1 MECRMSRRIPCAASS
16 VRLPRRLMALAIA
29 GVLFPLASQAAPAPR
44 DEATVLDAVN
54 VVGTGETRQVQEL
67 GRDELARQ
75 PAGSSALKLLGKLP
89 GVHFTS
95 ADPWGNYEWS
105 TRLNIRGFNQNQL
118 GFTLDGIPL
127 GDMSYGNHNGLHISR
142 ALIAENLGFVEVSQ
156 GSGALD
162 TASSS
167 NLGGTMRFASRGPLA
182 ERGFTL
188 AQTVGSDDT
197 LRTFARYDTGDIDG
211 FSAFFSGAKHDAEK
225 WKGYGPQDSRQVNA
239 QARYAS
245 DTFSIGALIN
255 TSRRNETDYADL
267 SLESA
272 RRLGMDWDNYARD
285 WTRAIRAGFGQFSG
299 GVTSLDDAYYL
310 GRGLRDDN
318 LYALNTDIAIGDG
331 GSITAQVYRH
341 TNEGQGHWVTPYS
354 ASSPTLPLRLRTTE
368 YTIDRSGVTAGIAL
382 PFGIHTVS
390 VGLWHESSDHNLQ
403 RNFYNLNADSPPNR
417 GFFYRSPDQRVFEQ
431 DFDSSTTVWYL
442 SNRIDLM
449 DGRFTVDAGFKAL
462 DAGID
467 AVRRIGTRAQGSIEA
482 KDSFLP
488 QLGLRFEV
496 AEGFE
501 LFGSYAENM
510 AAFRA
515 GVAGPFAASQ
525 SGFDAIRSTL
535 RPETSTTLEGGLRYG
550 VDGFQ
555 SSLTLYRVDFEDRL
569 LTISQ
574 CVGILGCPAAL
585 ANVGDVET
593 SGAEAAIDWTLGEGF
608 SVFGSLSWNQSE
620 YAADYLD
627 GTTLVPT
634 RGKTVVDSPE
644 LLANVELRY
653 AMDGWDARVGAKY
666 TDERFITFI
675 NDSKVDAY
683 WVADASLAYSFGD
696 FGWAKDLKASLNV
709 TNLFDE
715 SYFASVGTNG
725 FVASDPQGLNYTLV
739 TGAPRQFFLTL
750 EAQF

>member
-1 MECRMSRRIPCAASS
+1 MSSITPCRRPRHLLALAVAAALAPMAASANPE
-16 VRLPRRLMALAIA
+16 VRDD
-29 GVLFPLASQAAPAPR
+29 AA
-44 DEATVLDAVN
+44 VLDAVN
-54 VVGTGETRQVQEL
+54 VVGTGETRQVQAL
-67 GRDELARQ
+67 GREELARQ

-142 ALIAENLGFVEVSQ
+142 ALIAENLGFAEVSQ

-167 NLGGTMRFASRGPLA
+167 NLGGTVRFASRGPQA
-182 ERGFTL
+182 ERGATL

-197 LRTFARYDTGDIDG
+197 LRTFARYDTGDLDG
-211 FSAFFSGAKHDAEK
+211 FSAFLSGAKHDAEK
-225 WKGYGPQDSRQVNA
+225 WKGYGAQDSRQVNA
-239 QARYAS
+239 QARYANEAWS
-245 DTFSIGALIN
+245 LGALIN

-299 GVTSLDDAYYL
+299 GVNSLDDAYYL

-331 GSITAQVYRH
+331 GSFKAQVYRH

-354 ASSPTLPLRLRTTE
+354 PSSATLPLSLRTTE
-368 YTIDRSGVTAGIAL
+368 YTIDRGGLTAGFEL
-382 PFGIHTVS
+382 PFGAHTLS
-390 VGLWHESSDHNLQ
+390 FGLWHEDSDHNLQ
-403 RNFYNLNADSPPNR
+403 RNFYFLNADNPPNR
-417 GFFYRSPDQRVFEQ
+417 GDFYRSPDVRVFEQ
-431 DFDSSTTVWYL
+431 DFDSRTQVWYL
-442 SNRIDLM
+442 NDRIALM
-449 DGRFTVDAGFKAL
+449 DGRFTIDAGFKAL
-462 DAGID
+462 DAEIE
-467 AVRRIGTRAQGSIEA
+467 AVNRRGTRAQGRIEA

-496 AEGFE
+496 APGFE

-515 GVAGPFAASQ
+515 GVNGPFSASQ
-525 SGFDAIRSTL
+525 SGFNAIRDTL
-535 RPETSTTLEGGLRYG
+535 RPETSTTFEGGLRYG
-550 VDGFQ
+550 NEAFQ

-574 CVGILGCPAAL
+574 CAGIVGCPSVL

-593 SGAEAAIDWTLGEGF
+593 SGAEAAIDWRLGGGF
-608 SVFGSLSWNQSE
+608 SLFGSLSWNSSE
-620 YAADYLD
+620 YASNYLD

-634 RGKTVVDSPE
+634 DGKTVVDTPE
-644 LLANVELRY
+644 MLANVELRY
-653 AMDGWDARVGAKY
+653 AVDALEARIGMKY
-666 TDERFITFI
+666 TDERFITYV
-675 NDSKVDAY
+675 NDSRVPDY
-683 WVADASLAYSFGD
+683 WVTDASVSYRFGD
-696 FGWAKDLKASLNV
+696 LGFAKDLKATLNV

-715 SYFASVGTNG
+715 DYFASVGTNG
-725 FVASDPQGLNYTLV
+725 FVARDPQGLNYTLV
-739 TGAPRQFFLTL
+739 TGAPRQVFLTL
-750 EAQF
+750 EASF

>member
-1 MECRMSRRIPCAASS
+1 MPVRAPTRFARR
-16 VRLPRRLMALAIA
+16 ALALSVA
-29 GVLFPLASQAAPAPR
+29 AALVPLLAAANPNAAE
-44 DEATVLDAVN
+44 DAAVLDAVN
-54 VVGTGETRQVQEL
+54 VVGTGETRQVQAL
-67 GRDELARQ
+67 GREEIARQ
-75 PAGSSALKLLGKLP
+75 PAGTSPLKLLGKLP

-167 NLGGTMRFASRGPLA
+167 NLGGTVRFASRGPQA

-211 FSAFFSGAKHDAEK
+211 FSAFLSGAKHDAEK
-225 WKGYGPQDSRQVNA
+225 WKGWGPQDSRQVNA

-245 DTFSIGALIN
+245 DAWSLGAMIN
-255 TSRRNETDYADL
+255 TSRRAETDYADL
-267 SLESA
+267 SLESS
-272 RRLGMDWDNYARD
+272 RRLGLDWDNYARD
-285 WTRAIRAGFGQFSG
+285 WVRAIRAGFGQFSG

-318 LYALNTDIAIGDG
+318 LYAVNTDIALGDAG
-331 GSITAQVYRH
+331 TFKAQMYRH
-341 TNEGQGHWVTPYS
+341 TNDGQGHWVTPYTPSS
-354 ASSPTLPLRLRTTE
+354 ATLPLSLRTTE
-368 YTIDRSGVTAGIAL
+368 YTIDRRGLTAGVEL
-382 PFGIHTVS
+382 PLGVHTLS
-390 VGLWHESSDHNLQ
+390 FGLWHEDSDHNLQ
-403 RNFYNLNADSPPNR
+403 RNFYFLNADTAPNR
-417 GFFYRSPDQRVFEQ
+417 AFFYRNPDVRVFEQ
-431 DFDSSTTVWYL
+431 DFDSRTQLWYV
-442 SNRIDLM
+442 NDRIALM
-449 DGRFTVDAGFKAL
+449 DGRFTIDAGFKAL
-462 DAGID
+462 DAEIN
-467 AVRRIGTRAQGSIEA
+467 AVNRRGTRAQGRIEA

-488 QLGLRFEV
+488 QVGLRFE
-496 AEGFE
+496 AAPGFE
-501 LFGSYAENM
+501 LFGSYSENLS
-510 AAFRA
+510 AFRA
-515 GVAGPFAASQ
+515 GVNGPFSASQ
-525 SGFDAIRSTL
+525 AGFDAIRNTL
-535 RPETSTTLEGGLRYG
+535 RPESSTTFEGGLRYG
-550 VDGFQ
+550 NEAFQ

-574 CVGILGCPAAL
+574 CAGIVGCASVL

-593 SGAEAAIDWTLGEGF
+593 SGAEAAIDWTLAEGF

-620 YAADYLD
+620 YAADYLN

-634 RGKTVVDSPE
+634 NGKTVVDSPE
-644 LLANVELRY
+644 LLAHVELRY
-653 AMDGWDARVGAKY
+653 ALDGWDARIGAKF
-666 TDERFITFI
+666 TDERFITFT
-675 NDSKVDAY
+675 NDSKVEEY

-696 FGWAKDLKASLNV
+696 FGWAKNLKATVNV

-715 SYFASVGTNG
+715 DYFASVGTNG

-739 TGAPRQFFLTL
+739 TGAPRQVFLTV
-750 EAQF
+750 EASF

>member
-1 MECRMSRRIPCAASS
+1 MSSITPCRRPRHLLALAVAAALAPLAASANPE
-16 VRLPRRLMALAIA
+16 VRDD
-29 GVLFPLASQAAPAPR
+29 AA
-44 DEATVLDAVN
+44 VLDAVN
-54 VVGTGETRQVQEL
+54 VVGTGETRQVQAL
-67 GRDELARQ
+67 GREELARQ

-142 ALIAENLGFVEVSQ
+142 ALIAENLGFAEVSQ

-167 NLGGTMRFASRGPLA
+167 NLGGTVRFASRGPQA
-182 ERGFTL
+182 ERGATL

-197 LRTFARYDTGDIDG
+197 LRTFARYDTGDLDG
-211 FSAFFSGAKHDAEK
+211 FSAFLSGAKHDAEK
-225 WKGYGPQDSRQVNA
+225 WKGYGAQDSRQVNA
-239 QARYAS
+239 QARYADEAWS
-245 DTFSIGALIN
+245 LGALIN

-299 GVTSLDDAYYL
+299 GVNSLDDAYYL

-331 GSITAQVYRH
+331 GSFKAQVYRH

-354 ASSPTLPLRLRTTE
+354 PSSATLPLSLRTTE
-368 YTIDRSGVTAGIAL
+368 YTIDRGGLTAGFEL
-382 PFGIHTVS
+382 PFGVHTLS
-390 VGLWHESSDHNLQ
+390 FGLWHEDSDHNLQ
-403 RNFYNLNADSPPNR
+403 RNFYFLNADTPPNR
-417 GFFYRSPDQRVFEQ
+417 GYFYRSPDVRVFEQ
-431 DFDSSTTVWYL
+431 DFDSRTQVWYL
-442 SNRIDLM
+442 NDRIALM
-449 DGRFTVDAGFKAL
+449 DGRFTIDAGFKAL
-462 DAGID
+462 DAEIE
-467 AVRRIGTRAQGSIEA
+467 AVSRRGTRAQGRIEA

-496 AEGFE
+496 APGFE

-515 GVAGPFAASQ
+515 GVNGPFSASQ
-525 SGFDAIRSTL
+525 SGFNAIRDTL
-535 RPETSTTLEGGLRYG
+535 RPETSTTFEGGLRYG
-550 VDGFQ
+550 NEGFQ

-574 CVGILGCPAAL
+574 CAGIVSCPSVL

-593 SGAEAAIDWTLGEGF
+593 SGAEAAIDWRLGGGF
-608 SVFGSLSWNQSE
+608 SLFGSLSWNSSE
-620 YAADYLD
+620 YASNYLD

-634 RGKTVVDSPE
+634 DGKTVVDTPE
-644 LLANVELRY
+644 MLANVELRY
-653 AMDGWDARVGAKY
+653 AADALEARIGMKY
-666 TDERFITFI
+666 TDERFITYV
-675 NDSKVDAY
+675 NDSRVPDY
-683 WVADASLAYSFGD
+683 WVTDASVSYRFGD
-696 FGWAKDLKASLNV
+696 LGFAKDLKATLNV

-715 SYFASVGTNG
+715 DYFASVGTNG
-725 FVASDPQGLNYTLV
+725 FVARDPQGLNYTLV
-739 TGAPRQFFLTL
+739 TGAPRQVFLTL
-750 EAQF
+750 EASF

>member
-1 MECRMSRRIPCAASS
+1 MSSITPCRRPRHLLALAVAAALAPVAAS
-16 VRLPRRLMALAIA
+16 
-29 GVLFPLASQAAPAPR
+29 ASPEVR
-44 DEATVLDAVN
+44 DEAAVLDAVN
-54 VVGTGETRQVQEL
+54 VVGTGETRQVQAL
-67 GRDELARQ
+67 GREEIARQ

-105 TRLNIRGFNQNQL
+105 ARLNIRGFNQNQL

-142 ALIAENLGFVEVSQ
+142 ALIAENLGFAEVSQ

-167 NLGGTMRFASRGPLA
+167 NLGGTVRFASRGPQA
-182 ERGFTL
+182 ERGATL

-197 LRTFARYDTGDIDG
+197 LRTFARYDTGDLDG
-211 FSAFFSGAKHDAEK
+211 FSAFLSGAKHDAEK
-225 WKGYGPQDSRQVNA
+225 WKGYGAQDSRQVNA

-245 DTFSIGALIN
+245 DAWTLGALVN

-299 GVTSLDDAYYL
+299 AVNSLDDAYYL

-318 LYALNTDIAIGDG
+318 LYALNTDFAIGDG
-331 GSITAQVYRH
+331 GSFTAQVYRH

-354 ASSPTLPLRLRTTE
+354 PSSATLPLSLRTTE
-368 YTIDRSGVTAGIAL
+368 YTIDRGGLTAGFEL
-382 PFGIHTVS
+382 PFGVHTLS
-390 VGLWHESSDHNLQ
+390 FGLWHEDSDHNLQ
-403 RNFYNLNADSPPNR
+403 RNFYFLNADAPPNR
-417 GFFYRSPDQRVFEQ
+417 GYFLRSPDVRVFEQ
-431 DFDSSTTVWYL
+431 DFDSRTQVWYL
-442 SNRIDLM
+442 NDRIALM
-449 DGRFTVDAGFKAL
+449 EGRFTIDAGFKAL
-462 DAGID
+462 DAKIE
-467 AVRRIGTRAQGSIEA
+467 AVNRRGTRAQGRIEA

-496 AEGFE
+496 APGFE

-515 GVAGPFAASQ
+515 GVNGPFSASQ
-525 SGFDAIRSTL
+525 SGFDAIRNTL
-535 RPETSTTLEGGLRYG
+535 RPETSTTFEGGLRYG
-550 VDGFQ
+550 NEGFQ

-574 CVGILGCPAAL
+574 CAGIVGCPSVL

-593 SGAEAAIDWTLGEGF
+593 SGAEAAIDWRLGGGF
-608 SVFGSLSWNQSE
+608 SLFGSLSWNSSE
-620 YAADYLD
+620 YASNYLD

-634 RGKTVVDSPE
+634 DGKTVVDTPE
-644 LLANVELRY
+644 MLANVELRY
-653 AMDGWDARVGAKY
+653 AADALEARIGMKY
-666 TDERFITFI
+666 TDERFITYT
-675 NDSKVDAY
+675 NDSRVPDY
-683 WVADASLAYSFGD
+683 WVTDASVSYRFGD
-696 FGWAKDLKASLNV
+696 LGFAKDLKATLNV

-715 SYFASVGTNG
+715 DYFASVGTNG
-725 FVASDPQGLNYTLV
+725 FVARDPQGLNYTLV
-739 TGAPRQFFLTL
+739 TGAPRQVFLTL
-750 EAQF
+750 EASF

>member
-1 MECRMSRRIPCAASS
+1 M
-16 VRLPRRLMALAIA
+16 
-29 GVLFPLASQAAPAPR
+29 
-44 DEATVLDAVN
+44 LDAVN
-54 VVGTGETRQVQEL
+54 VVGTGETRQVQAL
-67 GRDELARQ
+67 GREELARQ

-142 ALIAENLGFVEVSQ
+142 ALIAENLGFAEVSQ

-167 NLGGTMRFASRGPLA
+167 NLGGTVRFASRGPQA
-182 ERGFTL
+182 DRGATL

-197 LRTFARYDTGDIDG
+197 LRTFARYDTGEIDG
-211 FSAFFSGAKHDAEK
+211 FSAFLSGAKHDAEK
-225 WKGYGPQDSRQVNA
+225 WKGYGAQDSRQVNA

-245 DTFSIGALIN
+245 EVWSLGALIN

-299 GVTSLDDAYYL
+299 AVNSLDDAYYL

-331 GSITAQVYRH
+331 GSFKAQVYRH

-354 ASSPTLPLRLRTTE
+354 PSSATLPLSLRTTE
-368 YTIDRSGVTAGIAL
+368 YTIDRGGLTAGVEL
-382 PFGIHTVS
+382 PFGVHTLS
-390 VGLWHESSDHNLQ
+390 FGLWHEDSDHNLQ
-403 RNFYNLNADSPPNR
+403 RNFYFLNADTPPNR
-417 GFFYRSPDQRVFEQ
+417 GYFYRSPDVRVFER
-431 DFDSSTTVWYL
+431 DFDSRTQVWYL
-442 SNRIDLM
+442 NDRIALM
-449 DGRFTVDAGFKAL
+449 EGRFTIDAGFKAL
-462 DAGID
+462 DAEIQ
-467 AVRRIGTRAQGSIEA
+467 AVNRRGTRAQGRIEA

-496 AEGFE
+496 VPGFE

-515 GVAGPFAASQ
+515 GVNGPFSASQ
-525 SGFDAIRSTL
+525 SGFDAIRNTL
-535 RPETSTTLEGGLRYG
+535 RPETSTTFEGGLRYG
-550 VDGFQ
+550 NEAFQ

-574 CVGILGCPAAL
+574 CAGIVGCPSVL

-593 SGAEAAIDWTLGEGF
+593 SGAEAAIDWRLGGGF
-608 SVFGSLSWNQSE
+608 SLFGSLSWNSSE
-620 YAADYLD
+620 YASNYLD

-634 RGKTVVDSPE
+634 DGKTVVDTPE
-644 LLANVELRY
+644 MLANVELRY
-653 AMDGWDARVGAKY
+653 AADALEARIGMKY
-666 TDERFITFI
+666 TDERFITYT
-675 NDSKVDAY
+675 NDSRVPDY
-683 WVADASLAYSFGD
+683 WVTDASVSYRFGD
-696 FGWAKDLKASLNV
+696 LGFAKDLKATLNV

-715 SYFASVGTNG
+715 DYFASVGTNG
-725 FVASDPQGLNYTLV
+725 FVARDPQGVNYTLV
-739 TGAPRQFFLTL
+739 TGAPRQVFLTL
-750 EAQF
+750 EASF

>member
-1 MECRMSRRIPCAASS
+1 MEFQMSSITPCRRPRHMLALAVAAALAPMAASANPE
-16 VRLPRRLMALAIA
+16 VRDD
-29 GVLFPLASQAAPAPR
+29 AA
-44 DEATVLDAVN
+44 VLDAVN
-54 VVGTGETRQVQEL
+54 VVGTGETRQVQAL
-67 GRDELARQ
+67 GREEIARQ

-142 ALIAENLGFVEVSQ
+142 ALIAENLGFAEVSQ

-167 NLGGTMRFASRGPLA
+167 NLGGTVRFASRGPQA
-182 ERGFTL
+182 ERGATL

-197 LRTFARYDTGDIDG
+197 LRTFARYDTGDLDG
-211 FSAFFSGAKHDAEK
+211 FSAFLSGAKHDAEK
-225 WKGYGPQDSRQVNA
+225 WKGYGAQDSRQVNA
-239 QARYAS
+239 QARYADEAWS
-245 DTFSIGALIN
+245 LGALIN

-299 GVTSLDDAYYL
+299 GVNSLDDAYYL

-318 LYALNTDIAIGDG
+318 LYALNADIAIGDG
-331 GSITAQVYRH
+331 GSFKAQVYRH
-341 TNEGQGHWVTPYS
+341 TNDGQGHWVTPYS
-354 ASSPTLPLRLRTTE
+354 PSSPTLPLSLRTTE
-368 YTIDRSGVTAGIAL
+368 YTIDRGGLTAGFEL
-382 PFGIHTVS
+382 PFGVHTLS
-390 VGLWHESSDHNLQ
+390 FGLWHEDSDHNLQ
-403 RNFYNLNADSPPNR
+403 RNFYFLNADTPPNR
-417 GFFYRSPDQRVFEQ
+417 GYFYRSPDVRVFEQ
-431 DFDSSTTVWYL
+431 DFDSRTQVWYL
-442 SNRIDLM
+442 NDRIALM
-449 DGRFTVDAGFKAL
+449 DGRFTIDAGFKAL
-462 DAGID
+462 DAEIE
-467 AVRRIGTRAQGSIEA
+467 AVNRRGTRAQGRIEA

-496 AEGFE
+496 APGFE

-515 GVAGPFAASQ
+515 GVNGPFSASQ
-525 SGFDAIRSTL
+525 SGFDAIRNTL
-535 RPETSTTLEGGLRYG
+535 RPETSTTFEGGLRYG
-550 VDGFQ
+550 NEAFQ

-574 CVGILGCPAAL
+574 CAGIVGCPSVL

-593 SGAEAAIDWTLGEGF
+593 SGAEAAIDWRLDGGF
-608 SVFGSLSWNQSE
+608 SLFGSLSWNSSE
-620 YAADYLD
+620 YASNYLD

-634 RGKTVVDSPE
+634 DGKTVVDTPE
-644 LLANVELRY
+644 MLANVELRY
-653 AMDGWDARVGAKY
+653 AADAFEARIGMKY
-666 TDERFITFI
+666 TDERFITFV
-675 NDSKVDAY
+675 NDSRVPDY
-683 WVADASLAYSFGD
+683 WVTDASVSYRFGD
-696 FGWAKDLKASLNV
+696 LGLAKDLKATLNV

-715 SYFASVGTNG
+715 DYFASVGTNG
-725 FVASDPQGLNYTLV
+725 FVARDPQGLNYTLV
-739 TGAPRQFFLTL
+739 TGAPRQVFLTL
-750 EAQF
+750 EASF

>member
-1 MECRMSRRIPCAASS
+1 MSSITPCRRPRHLLALAVAAALAPLAASANPE
-16 VRLPRRLMALAIA
+16 VRDD
-29 GVLFPLASQAAPAPR
+29 AA
-44 DEATVLDAVN
+44 VLDAVN
-54 VVGTGETRQVQEL
+54 VVGTGETRQVQAL
-67 GRDELARQ
+67 GREELARQ

-142 ALIAENLGFVEVSQ
+142 ALIAENLGFAEVSQ

-167 NLGGTMRFASRGPLA
+167 NLGGTVRFASRGPQA
-182 ERGFTL
+182 ERGATL

-197 LRTFARYDTGDIDG
+197 LRTFARYDTGDLDG
-211 FSAFFSGAKHDAEK
+211 FSAFLSGAKHDAEK
-225 WKGYGPQDSRQVNA
+225 WKGYGAQDSRQVNA
-239 QARYAS
+239 QARYADEAWS
-245 DTFSIGALIN
+245 LGALIN

-299 GVTSLDDAYYL
+299 GVNSLDDAYYL

-331 GSITAQVYRH
+331 GSFKAQVYRH

-354 ASSPTLPLRLRTTE
+354 PSSATLPLSLRTTE
-368 YTIDRSGVTAGIAL
+368 YTIDRGGLTAGFEL
-382 PFGIHTVS
+382 PFGVHTLS
-390 VGLWHESSDHNLQ
+390 FGLWHEDSDHNLQ
-403 RNFYNLNADSPPNR
+403 RNFYFLNADTPPNR
-417 GFFYRSPDQRVFEQ
+417 GYFYRSPDVRVFEQ
-431 DFDSSTTVWYL
+431 DFDSRTQVWYL
-442 SNRIDLM
+442 SDRIALM
-449 DGRFTVDAGFKAL
+449 DGRFTIDAGFKAL
-462 DAGID
+462 DAEIE
-467 AVRRIGTRAQGSIEA
+467 AVSRRGTRAQGRIEA

-496 AEGFE
+496 APGFE
-501 LFGSYAENM
+501 LFGAYAENM

-515 GVAGPFAASQ
+515 GVNGPFSASQ
-525 SGFDAIRSTL
+525 SGFNAIRDTL
-535 RPETSTTLEGGLRYG
+535 RPETSTTFEGGLRYG
-550 VDGFQ
+550 NEGFQ

-574 CVGILGCPAAL
+574 CAGIVGCPSVL

-593 SGAEAAIDWTLGEGF
+593 SGAEAAIDWRLGGGF
-608 SVFGSLSWNQSE
+608 SLFGSLSWNSSE
-620 YAADYLD
+620 YASNYLD

-634 RGKTVVDSPE
+634 DGKTVVDTPE
-644 LLANVELRY
+644 MLANVELRY
-653 AMDGWDARVGAKY
+653 AADALEARIGMKY
-666 TDERFITFI
+666 TDERFITFV
-675 NDSKVDAY
+675 NDSRVPDY
-683 WVADASLAYSFGD
+683 WVTDASVSYRFGD
-696 FGWAKDLKASLNV
+696 LGFAKDLKATLNV

-715 SYFASVGTNG
+715 DYFASVGTNG
-725 FVASDPQGLNYTLV
+725 FVARDPQGLNYTLV
-739 TGAPRQFFLTL
+739 TGAPRQVFLTL
-750 EAQF
+750 EASF

>member
-1 MECRMSRRIPCAASS
+1 MEFRMSPITPCH
-16 VRLPRRLMALAIA
+16 RPRHLLALAVA
-29 GVLFPLASQAAPAPR
+29 AALAPLTAVANPDVRDDAA
-44 DEATVLDAVN
+44 VLDAVN
-54 VVGTGETRQVQEL
+54 VVGTGETRQVQAL
-67 GRDELARQ
+67 GREELARQ

-142 ALIAENLGFVEVSQ
+142 ALIAENLGFAEVSQ

-167 NLGGTMRFASRGPLA
+167 NLDGTVRFASRGPQA
-182 ERGFTL
+182 ERGATL

-197 LRTFARYDTGDIDG
+197 LRTFARYDTGDLDG
-211 FSAFFSGAKHDAEK
+211 FSAFLSGAKHDAEK
-225 WKGYGPQDSRQVNA
+225 WKGYGAQDSRQVNA

-245 DTFSIGALIN
+245 EVWSLGALIN

-299 GVTSLDDAYYL
+299 AVNSLDDAYYL

-331 GSITAQVYRH
+331 GSVKAQVYRH
-341 TNEGQGHWVTPYS
+341 TNEGHGHWVTPYS
-354 ASSPTLPLRLRTTE
+354 PSSATLPLSLRTTE
-368 YTIDRSGVTAGIAL
+368 YTIDRGGLTAGVEL
-382 PFGIHTVS
+382 PFGVHTLS
-390 VGLWHESSDHNLQ
+390 FGLWHEDSDHNLQ
-403 RNFYNLNADSPPNR
+403 RNFYFLNADTPPNR
-417 GFFYRSPDQRVFEQ
+417 GYFYRSPDVRVFEQ
-431 DFDSSTTVWYL
+431 DFDSRTQVWYL
-442 SNRIDLM
+442 NDRIALM
-449 DGRFTVDAGFKAL
+449 DGRFTIDAGFKAL
-462 DAGID
+462 DAEIQ
-467 AVRRIGTRAQGSIEA
+467 AVNRRGTRAQGRIEA

-496 AEGFE
+496 VPGFE

-515 GVAGPFAASQ
+515 GVNGPFSASQ
-525 SGFDAIRSTL
+525 SGFDAIRNTL
-535 RPETSTTLEGGLRYG
+535 RPETSTTFEGGLRYG
-550 VDGFQ
+550 NDGFQ

-574 CVGILGCPAAL
+574 CAGIVGCPSVL

-593 SGAEAAIDWTLGEGF
+593 FGVEAAIDGRLGGGF
-608 SVFGSLSWNQSE
+608 SLFGSLSWNSSE
-620 YAADYLD
+620 YASNYLD

-634 RGKTVVDSPE
+634 DGKTVVDTPE
-644 LLANVELRY
+644 MLANVELRY
-653 AMDGWDARVGAKY
+653 AAHALEARIGMKY
-666 TDERFITFI
+666 TDERFITYT
-675 NDSKVDAY
+675 NDSRVPDY
-683 WVADASLAYSFGD
+683 WVTDASVSYRFGD
-696 FGWAKDLKASLNV
+696 LGFAKDFKATLNV

-715 SYFASVGTNG
+715 DYFASVGTNG
-725 FVASDPQGLNYTLV
+725 FVARDPQGLNYTLV
-739 TGAPRQFFLTL
+739 TGAPRQVFLTL
-750 EAQF
+750 EASF

>member
-1 MECRMSRRIPCAASS
+1 MSSITPCRRPRHLLALAVAAALAPLAASANPEL
-16 VRLPRRLMALAIA
+16 RDD
-29 GVLFPLASQAAPAPR
+29 AA
-44 DEATVLDAVN
+44 VLDAVN
-54 VVGTGETRQVQEL
+54 VVGTGETRQVQAL
-67 GRDELARQ
+67 GREELARQ

-142 ALIAENLGFVEVSQ
+142 ALIAENLGFAEVSQ

-167 NLGGTMRFASRGPLA
+167 NLGGTVRFASRGPQA
-182 ERGFTL
+182 ERGATL

-197 LRTFARYDTGDIDG
+197 LRTFARYDTGDLDG
-211 FSAFFSGAKHDAEK
+211 FSAFLSGAKHDAEK
-225 WKGYGPQDSRQVNA
+225 WKGYGAQDSRQVNA
-239 QARYAS
+239 QARYADEAWS
-245 DTFSIGALIN
+245 LGALIN

-299 GVTSLDDAYYL
+299 GVNSLDDAYYL

-331 GSITAQVYRH
+331 GSFKAQVYRH

-354 ASSPTLPLRLRTTE
+354 PSSATLPLSLRTTE
-368 YTIDRSGVTAGIAL
+368 YTIDRGGLTAGFEL
-382 PFGIHTVS
+382 PFGVHTLS
-390 VGLWHESSDHNLQ
+390 FGLWHEDSDHNLQ
-403 RNFYNLNADSPPNR
+403 RNFYFLNADTPPNR
-417 GFFYRSPDQRVFEQ
+417 GYFYRRPDVRVFEQ
-431 DFDSSTTVWYL
+431 DFDSRTQVWYL
-442 SNRIDLM
+442 NDRIALM
-449 DGRFTVDAGFKAL
+449 DGRFTIDAGFKAL
-462 DAGID
+462 DAEIE
-467 AVRRIGTRAQGSIEA
+467 AVNRRGTRAQGRIEA

-488 QLGLRFEV
+488 QLGLRYEV
-496 AEGFE
+496 APGFE

-515 GVAGPFAASQ
+515 GVNGPFSASQ
-525 SGFDAIRSTL
+525 SGFNAIRDTL
-535 RPETSTTLEGGLRYG
+535 RPETSTTFEGGLRYG
-550 VDGFQ
+550 NEGFQ
-555 SSLTLYRVDFEDRL
+555 SSLALYRVDFEDRL

-574 CVGILGCPAAL
+574 CAGIVGCPSVL

-593 SGAEAAIDWTLGEGF
+593 SGAEAAIDWRLGGGF
-608 SVFGSLSWNQSE
+608 SLFGSLSWNSSE
-620 YAADYLD
+620 YASNYLD

-634 RGKTVVDSPE
+634 DGKTVVDTPE
-644 LLANVELRY
+644 MLANVELRY
-653 AMDGWDARVGAKY
+653 AADALEARIGMKY
-666 TDERFITFI
+666 TDERFITYV
-675 NDSKVDAY
+675 NDSRVPDY
-683 WVADASLAYSFGD
+683 WVTDASVSYRFGD
-696 FGWAKDLKASLNV
+696 LGFAKDLKATLNV

-715 SYFASVGTNG
+715 DYFASVGTNG
-725 FVASDPQGLNYTLV
+725 FVARDPQGLNYTLV
-739 TGAPRQFFLTL
+739 TGAPRQVFLTL
-750 EAQF
+750 EASF

>member
-1 MECRMSRRIPCAASS
+1 MEFRMSSITPCRRPRHLLALAVAAALAPVAAS
-16 VRLPRRLMALAIA
+16 
-29 GVLFPLASQAAPAPR
+29 ASPEVR
-44 DEATVLDAVN
+44 DEAAVLDAVN
-54 VVGTGETRQVQEL
+54 VVGTGETRQVQAL
-67 GRDELARQ
+67 GREEIARQ

-105 TRLNIRGFNQNQL
+105 ARLNIRGFNQNQL

-142 ALIAENLGFVEVSQ
+142 ALIAENLGFAEVSQ

-167 NLGGTMRFASRGPLA
+167 NLGGTVRFASRGPQA
-182 ERGFTL
+182 ERGATL

-197 LRTFARYDTGDIDG
+197 LRTFARYDTGDLDG
-211 FSAFFSGAKHDAEK
+211 FSAFLSGAKHDAEK
-225 WKGYGPQDSRQVNA
+225 WKGYGAQDSRQVNA

-245 DTFSIGALIN
+245 DAWSLGALVN

-299 GVTSLDDAYYL
+299 AVNSLDDAYYL

-318 LYALNTDIAIGDG
+318 LYALNTDFAIGDG
-331 GSITAQVYRH
+331 GSFTAQVYRH

-354 ASSPTLPLRLRTTE
+354 PSSATLPLSLRTTE
-368 YTIDRSGVTAGIAL
+368 YTIDRGGLTAGFEL
-382 PFGIHTVS
+382 PFGVHTLS
-390 VGLWHESSDHNLQ
+390 FGLWREDSDHNLQ
-403 RNFYNLNADSPPNR
+403 RNFYFLNADAPPNR
-417 GFFYRSPDQRVFEQ
+417 GYFLRSPDVRVFEQ
-431 DFDSSTTVWYL
+431 DFDSRTQVWYL
-442 SNRIDLM
+442 NDRIALM
-449 DGRFTVDAGFKAL
+449 EGRFTIDAGFKAL
-462 DAGID
+462 DAKIE
-467 AVRRIGTRAQGSIEA
+467 AVNRRGTRAQGRIEA

-496 AEGFE
+496 APGFE

-515 GVAGPFAASQ
+515 GVNGPFSASQ
-525 SGFDAIRSTL
+525 SGFDAIRNTL
-535 RPETSTTLEGGLRYG
+535 RPETSTTFEGGLRYG
-550 VDGFQ
+550 NEGFQ

-574 CVGILGCPAAL
+574 CAGIVGCPSVL

-593 SGAEAAIDWTLGEGF
+593 SGAEAAIDWRLGGGF
-608 SVFGSLSWNQSE
+608 SLFGSLSWNSSE
-620 YAADYLD
+620 YASNYLD

-634 RGKTVVDSPE
+634 DGKTVVDTPE
-644 LLANVELRY
+644 MLANVELRY
-653 AMDGWDARVGAKY
+653 AADALEARIGMKY
-666 TDERFITFI
+666 TDERFITYT
-675 NDSKVDAY
+675 NDSRVPDY
-683 WVADASLAYSFGD
+683 WVTDASVSYRFGD
-696 FGWAKDLKASLNV
+696 LGFAKDLKATLNV

-715 SYFASVGTNG
+715 DYFASVGTNG
-725 FVASDPQGLNYTLV
+725 FVARDPQGLNYTLV
-739 TGAPRQFFLTL
+739 TGAPRQVFLTL
-750 EAQF
+750 EASF

>member
-1 MECRMSRRIPCAASS
+1 MEFQMSSITPCRRPRHLLALAVAAALAPLAASANPE
-16 VRLPRRLMALAIA
+16 VRDD
-29 GVLFPLASQAAPAPR
+29 AA
-44 DEATVLDAVN
+44 VLDAVN
-54 VVGTGETRQVQEL
+54 VVGTGETRQVQAL
-67 GRDELARQ
+67 GREEIARQ

-142 ALIAENLGFVEVSQ
+142 ALIAENLGFAEVSQ

-167 NLGGTMRFASRGPLA
+167 NLGGTVRFASRGPQA
-182 ERGFTL
+182 ERGATL

-197 LRTFARYDTGDIDG
+197 LRTFARYDTGDLDG
-211 FSAFFSGAKHDAEK
+211 FSAFLSGAKHDAEK
-225 WKGYGPQDSRQVNA
+225 WKGYGAQDSRQVNA
-239 QARYAS
+239 QARYADEAWS
-245 DTFSIGALIN
+245 LGALIN

-299 GVTSLDDAYYL
+299 GVNSLDDAYYL

-318 LYALNTDIAIGDG
+318 LYAVNTDIAIGDG
-331 GSITAQVYRH
+331 GSFKAQVYRH

-354 ASSPTLPLRLRTTE
+354 PSSATLPLSLRTTE
-368 YTIDRSGVTAGIAL
+368 YTIDRGGLTAGFEL
-382 PFGIHTVS
+382 PLGAHTLS
-390 VGLWHESSDHNLQ
+390 FGLWHEDSDHNLQ
-403 RNFYNLNADSPPNR
+403 RNFYFLNADTPPNR
-417 GFFYRSPDQRVFEQ
+417 GYFYRSPDVRVFEQ
-431 DFDSSTTVWYL
+431 DFDSRTQVWYV
-442 SNRIDLM
+442 NDRIALM
-449 DGRFTVDAGFKAL
+449 DGRFTIDAGFKAL
-462 DAGID
+462 DAEIE
-467 AVRRIGTRAQGSIEA
+467 AVNRRGTRAQGRIEA

-496 AEGFE
+496 APGFE

-515 GVAGPFAASQ
+515 GVNGPFSASQ
-525 SGFDAIRSTL
+525 SGFNAIRDTL
-535 RPETSTTLEGGLRYG
+535 RPETSTTFEGGLRYG
-550 VDGFQ
+550 NEAFQ

-574 CVGILGCPAAL
+574 CAGIVGCPSVL

-593 SGAEAAIDWTLGEGF
+593 SGAEAAIDWRLGGGF
-608 SVFGSLSWNQSE
+608 SLFGSLSWNSSE
-620 YAADYLD
+620 YASNYLD

-634 RGKTVVDSPE
+634 DGKTVVDTPE
-644 LLANVELRY
+644 MLANVELRY
-653 AMDGWDARVGAKY
+653 AADALEARIGMKY
-666 TDERFITFI
+666 TDERFITFV
-675 NDSKVDAY
+675 NDSRVPDY
-683 WVADASLAYSFGD
+683 WVTDASVSYRFGD
-696 FGWAKDLKASLNV
+696 LGLAKDLKATLNV

-715 SYFASVGTNG
+715 DYFASVGTNG
-725 FVASDPQGLNYTLV
+725 FVARDPQGLNYTLV
-739 TGAPRQFFLTL
+739 TGAPRQVFLTL
-750 EAQF
+750 EASF

>member
-1 MECRMSRRIPCAASS
+1 MEFRMSSITPCRRPRHLLALAVAAALAPLAASANPE
-16 VRLPRRLMALAIA
+16 VRDD
-29 GVLFPLASQAAPAPR
+29 AA
-44 DEATVLDAVN
+44 VLDAVN
-54 VVGTGETRQVQEL
+54 VVGTGETRQVQAL
-67 GRDELARQ
+67 GREELARQ

-142 ALIAENLGFVEVSQ
+142 ALIAENLGFAEVSQ

-167 NLGGTMRFASRGPLA
+167 NLGGTVRFASRGPQA
-182 ERGFTL
+182 ERGATL

-197 LRTFARYDTGDIDG
+197 LRTFARYDTGELDG
-211 FSAFFSGAKHDAEK
+211 FSAFLSGAKHDAEK
-225 WKGYGPQDSRQVNA
+225 WKGYGAQDSRQVNA
-239 QARYAS
+239 QARYADEAWS
-245 DTFSIGALIN
+245 LGALIN

-299 GVTSLDDAYYL
+299 GVNSLDDAYYL

-331 GSITAQVYRH
+331 GSFKAQVYRH

-354 ASSPTLPLRLRTTE
+354 PSSATLPLSLRTTE
-368 YTIDRSGVTAGIAL
+368 YTIDRGGLTAGFEL
-382 PFGIHTVS
+382 PFGVHTLS
-390 VGLWHESSDHNLQ
+390 FGLWHEDSDHNLQ
-403 RNFYNLNADSPPNR
+403 RNFYFLNADTPPNR
-417 GFFYRSPDQRVFEQ
+417 GYFYRSPDVRVFEQ
-431 DFDSSTTVWYL
+431 DFDSRTQVWYL
-442 SNRIDLM
+442 SDRIALM
-449 DGRFTVDAGFKAL
+449 DGRFTIDAGFKAL
-462 DAGID
+462 DAEIE
-467 AVRRIGTRAQGSIEA
+467 AVNRRGTRAQGRIEA

-496 AEGFE
+496 APGFE
-501 LFGSYAENM
+501 LFGAYAENM

-515 GVAGPFAASQ
+515 GVNGPFSASQ
-525 SGFDAIRSTL
+525 SGFNAIRGTL
-535 RPETSTTLEGGLRYG
+535 RPETSTTFEGGLRYG
-550 VDGFQ
+550 NEGFQ
-555 SSLTLYRVDFEDRL
+555 SSLTMYRVDFEDRL

-574 CVGILGCPAAL
+574 CAGIVGCPSVL

-593 SGAEAAIDWTLGEGF
+593 SGAEAAMDWRLGGGF
-608 SVFGSLSWNQSE
+608 SLFGSLSWNSSE
-620 YAADYLD
+620 YASNYLD

-634 RGKTVVDSPE
+634 DGKTVVDTPE
-644 LLANVELRY
+644 MLANVELRY
-653 AMDGWDARVGAKY
+653 AADALEARIGMKY
-666 TDERFITFI
+666 TDERFITFV
-675 NDSKVDAY
+675 NDSRVPDY
-683 WVADASLAYSFGD
+683 WVTDASVSYRFGD
-696 FGWAKDLKASLNV
+696 LGFAKDLKATLNV

-715 SYFASVGTNG
+715 DYFASVGTNG
-725 FVASDPQGLNYTLV
+725 FVARDPQGLNYTLV
-739 TGAPRQFFLTL
+739 TGAPRQVFLTL
-750 EAQF
+750 EASF

>member
-1 MECRMSRRIPCAASS
+1 MEFRMSPITPCH
-16 VRLPRRLMALAIA
+16 RPRHLLALAVA
-29 GVLFPLASQAAPAPR
+29 AALAPLTAVANPDVRDDAA
-44 DEATVLDAVN
+44 VLDAVN
-54 VVGTGETRQVQEL
+54 VVGTGETRQVQAL
-67 GRDELARQ
+67 GREELARQ

-142 ALIAENLGFVEVSQ
+142 ALIAENLGFAEVSQ

-167 NLGGTMRFASRGPLA
+167 NLGGTVRFASRGPQA
-182 ERGFTL
+182 ERGATL

-197 LRTFARYDTGDIDG
+197 LRTFARYDTGDLDG
-211 FSAFFSGAKHDAEK
+211 FSAFLSGAKHDAEK
-225 WKGYGPQDSRQVNA
+225 WKGYGAQDSRQVNA

-245 DTFSIGALIN
+245 EVWSLGALIN

-299 GVTSLDDAYYL
+299 AVNSLDDAYYL

-331 GSITAQVYRH
+331 GSVKAQVYRH

-354 ASSPTLPLRLRTTE
+354 PSSATLPLSLRTTE
-368 YTIDRSGVTAGIAL
+368 YTIDRGGLTAGVEL
-382 PFGIHTVS
+382 PFGVHTLS
-390 VGLWHESSDHNLQ
+390 FGLWHEDSDHNLQ
-403 RNFYNLNADSPPNR
+403 RNFYFLNADTPPNR
-417 GFFYRSPDQRVFEQ
+417 GYFYRSPDVRVFEQ
-431 DFDSSTTVWYL
+431 DFDSRTQVWYL
-442 SNRIDLM
+442 NDRIALM
-449 DGRFTVDAGFKAL
+449 DGRFTIDAGFKAL
-462 DAGID
+462 DAEIQ
-467 AVRRIGTRAQGSIEA
+467 AVNRRGTRAQGRIEA

-496 AEGFE
+496 VPGFE

-515 GVAGPFAASQ
+515 GVNGPFSASQ
-525 SGFDAIRSTL
+525 SGFDAIRNTL
-535 RPETSTTLEGGLRYG
+535 RPETSTTFEGGLRYG
-550 VDGFQ
+550 NDGFQ

-574 CVGILGCPAAL
+574 CAGIVGCPSVL

-593 SGAEAAIDWTLGEGF
+593 FGVEAAIDGRLGGGF
-608 SVFGSLSWNQSE
+608 SLFGSLSWNSSE
-620 YAADYLD
+620 YASNYLD

-634 RGKTVVDSPE
+634 DGKTVVDTPE
-644 LLANVELRY
+644 MLANVELRY
-653 AMDGWDARVGAKY
+653 AAHALEARIGMKY
-666 TDERFITFI
+666 TDERFITYT
-675 NDSKVDAY
+675 NDSRVPDY
-683 WVADASLAYSFGD
+683 WVTDASVSYRFGD
-696 FGWAKDLKASLNV
+696 LGFAKDFKATLNV

-715 SYFASVGTNG
+715 DYFASVGTNG
-725 FVASDPQGLNYTLV
+725 FVARDPQGLNYTLV
-739 TGAPRQFFLTL
+739 TGAPRQVFLTL
-750 EAQF
+750 EASF

>member
-1 MECRMSRRIPCAASS
+1 MSSITPCRRPRHLLALAVAAALAPLAASANAE
-16 VRLPRRLMALAIA
+16 VRDD
-29 GVLFPLASQAAPAPR
+29 AA
-44 DEATVLDAVN
+44 VLDAVN
-54 VVGTGETRQVQEL
+54 VVGTGETRQVQSL
-67 GRDELARQ
+67 GREELARQ

-142 ALIAENLGFVEVSQ
+142 ALIAENLGFAEVSQ

-167 NLGGTMRFASRGPLA
+167 NLGGTVRFASRGPQA
-182 ERGFTL
+182 ERGATL

-197 LRTFARYDTGDIDG
+197 LRTFARYDTGELDG
-211 FSAFFSGAKHDAEK
+211 FSAFLSGAKHDAEK
-225 WKGYGPQDSRQVNA
+225 WKGYGAQDSRQVNA
-239 QARYAS
+239 QARYADEAWS
-245 DTFSIGALIN
+245 LGALIN

-299 GVTSLDDAYYL
+299 GVNSLDDAYYL

-331 GSITAQVYRH
+331 GSFKAQVYRH

-354 ASSPTLPLRLRTTE
+354 PSSATLPLSLRTTE
-368 YTIDRSGVTAGIAL
+368 YTIDRGGLTAGFEL
-382 PFGIHTVS
+382 PFGVHTLS
-390 VGLWHESSDHNLQ
+390 FGLWHEDSDHNLQ
-403 RNFYNLNADSPPNR
+403 RNFYFLNADTPPNR
-417 GFFYRSPDQRVFEQ
+417 GYFYRSPDVRVFEQ
-431 DFDSSTTVWYL
+431 DFDSRTQVWYL
-442 SNRIDLM
+442 SDRIALM
-449 DGRFTVDAGFKAL
+449 DGRFTIDAGFKAL
-462 DAGID
+462 DAEIE
-467 AVRRIGTRAQGSIEA
+467 AVSRRGTRAQGRIEA

-496 AEGFE
+496 APGFE
-501 LFGSYAENM
+501 LFGAYAENM

-515 GVAGPFAASQ
+515 GVNGPFSASQ
-525 SGFDAIRSTL
+525 SGFNAIRGTL
-535 RPETSTTLEGGLRYG
+535 RPETSTTFEGGLRYG
-550 VDGFQ
+550 NEGFQ

-574 CVGILGCPAAL
+574 CAGIVGCPSVL

-593 SGAEAAIDWTLGEGF
+593 SGAEAAMDWRLGGGF
-608 SVFGSLSWNQSE
+608 SLFGSLSWNSSE
-620 YAADYLD
+620 YASNYLD

-634 RGKTVVDSPE
+634 DGKTVVDTPE
-644 LLANVELRY
+644 MLANVELRY
-653 AMDGWDARVGAKY
+653 AADALEARIGMKY
-666 TDERFITFI
+666 TDERFITFV
-675 NDSKVDAY
+675 NDSRVPDY
-683 WVADASLAYSFGD
+683 WVTDASVSYRFGD
-696 FGWAKDLKASLNV
+696 LGFAKDLKATLNV

-715 SYFASVGTNG
+715 DYFASVGTNG
-725 FVASDPQGLNYTLV
+725 FVARDPQGLNYTLV
-739 TGAPRQFFLTL
+739 TGAPRQVFLTL
-750 EAQF
+750 EASF

>member
-1 MECRMSRRIPCAASS
+1 MEPRMSRPA
-16 VRLPRRLMALAIA
+16 RRTAHVLSPLALAIA
-29 GVLFPLASQAAPAPR
+29 GVLLPIAAQAAPAPAPR
-44 DEATVLDAVN
+44 DAATVLDAVN
-54 VVGTGETRQVQEL
+54 VVGTGQTRQVQGL
-67 GRDELARQ
+67 GREELARA

-142 ALIAENLGFVEVSQ
+142 ALIAENLAFAEVSQ

-167 NLGGTMRFASRGPLA
+167 NLGGTVRFGSRGPQA
-182 ERGFTL
+182 ERGTTL
-188 AQTVGSDDT
+188 AQTFGSDDT
-197 LRTFARYDTGDIDG
+197 LRTFARYDSGDIDG
-211 FSAFFSGAKHDAEK
+211 FSAFLSGARHDSEK

-239 QARYAS
+239 QARFAGETWS
-245 DTFSIGALIN
+245 LGAMVN

-285 WTRAIRAGFGQFSG
+285 WVRAIRAGFGQFSG

-318 LYALNTDIAIGDG
+318 LYAVNADLAFGDG
-331 GSITAQVYRH
+331 GSVTAQVYRH

-368 YTIDRSGVTAGIAL
+368 YIIDRSGLTAGIEL
-382 PFGIHTVS
+382 PVGIHTVS
-390 VGLWHESSDHNLQ
+390 AGVWIEDNDHNLQ

-431 DFDSSTTVWYL
+431 DFVSRTQVFYAG
-442 SNRIDLM
+442 NRMDLL
-449 DGRFTVDAGFKAL
+449 DGRFVIDAGFKSLNVENEAT
-462 DAGID
+462 A
-467 AVRRIGTRAQGSIEA
+467 RIGTRAQGRIEA
-482 KDSFLP
+482 SDSFLP
-488 QLGLRFEV
+488 QLGMRFEV
-496 AEGFE
+496 APGFE
-501 LFGSYAENM
+501 VFGAYAENM

-515 GVAGPFAASQ
+515 GVSGPFASSQ
-525 SGFDAIRSTL
+525 TGFNTIRDTL
-535 RPETSTTLEGGLRYG
+535 RPETSTTFEGGLRYG
-550 VDGFQ
+550 HEGFQ
-555 SSLTLYRVDFEDRL
+555 GSLTLYRVDFEDRL
-569 LTISQ
+569 LTIAQ
-574 CVGILGCPAAL
+574 CVGILGCPSVL

-593 SGAEAAIDWTLGEGF
+593 SGAEAAIDWTLAEGF
-608 SVFGSLSWNQSE
+608 SLFGSLSWNQSE

-627 GTTLVPT
+627 GTTRVPT
-634 RGKTVVDSPE
+634 AGKTVVDTPE
-644 LLANVELRY
+644 LLANIEMRY
-653 AMDGWDARVGAKY
+653 AVGGWEARVGAKY
-666 TDERFITFI
+666 TDERFITFT
-675 NDSKVDAY
+675 NDSRVPDY
-683 WVADASLAYSFGD
+683 WVADASLSYRFGE
-696 FGWAKDLKASLNV
+696 FGWARDLKATLNV
-709 TNLFDE
+709 SNLFDE

-725 FVASDPQGLNYTLV
+725 FVARDPQGLNYTLV
-739 TGAPRQFFLTL
+739 TGAPRQVFFTL
-750 EAQF
+750 EASF

>member
-1 MECRMSRRIPCAASS
+1 MSSITPCRRPRHLLALAVAAALAPLAASANPE
-16 VRLPRRLMALAIA
+16 VRDD
-29 GVLFPLASQAAPAPR
+29 AA
-44 DEATVLDAVN
+44 VLDAVN
-54 VVGTGETRQVQEL
+54 VVGTGETRQVQAL
-67 GRDELARQ
+67 GREELARQ

-142 ALIAENLGFVEVSQ
+142 ALIAENLGFAEVSQ

-167 NLGGTMRFASRGPLA
+167 NLGGTVRFASRGPQA
-182 ERGFTL
+182 ERGATL

-197 LRTFARYDTGDIDG
+197 LRTFARYDTGDLDG
-211 FSAFFSGAKHDAEK
+211 FSAFLSGAKHDAEK
-225 WKGYGPQDSRQVNA
+225 WKGYGAQDSRQVNA
-239 QARYAS
+239 QARYADEAWS
-245 DTFSIGALIN
+245 LGALIN

-299 GVTSLDDAYYL
+299 GVNSLDDAYYL

-331 GSITAQVYRH
+331 GSFKAQVYRH

-354 ASSPTLPLRLRTTE
+354 PSSATLPLSLRTTE
-368 YTIDRSGVTAGIAL
+368 YTIDRGGLTAGFEL
-382 PFGIHTVS
+382 PFGVHTLS
-390 VGLWHESSDHNLQ
+390 FGLWHEDSDHNLQ
-403 RNFYNLNADSPPNR
+403 RNFYFLNADTPPNR
-417 GFFYRSPDQRVFEQ
+417 GYFYRSPDVRVFEQ
-431 DFDSSTTVWYL
+431 DFDSRTQVWYL
-442 SNRIDLM
+442 NDRIALM
-449 DGRFTVDAGFKAL
+449 DGRFTIDAGFKAL
-462 DAGID
+462 DAEIE
-467 AVRRIGTRAQGSIEA
+467 AVSRRGTRAQGRIEA

-496 AEGFE
+496 APGFE

-515 GVAGPFAASQ
+515 GVNGPFSASQ
-525 SGFDAIRSTL
+525 SGFNAIRDTL
-535 RPETSTTLEGGLRYG
+535 RPETSTTFEGGLRYG
-550 VDGFQ
+550 NEGFQ

-574 CVGILGCPAAL
+574 CAGIVGCPSVL

-593 SGAEAAIDWTLGEGF
+593 SGAEAAIDWRLGGGF
-608 SVFGSLSWNQSE
+608 SLFGSLSWNSSE
-620 YAADYLD
+620 YASNYLD

-634 RGKTVVDSPE
+634 DGKTVVDTPE
-644 LLANVELRY
+644 MLANVELRY
-653 AMDGWDARVGAKY
+653 AADALEARIGMKY
-666 TDERFITFI
+666 TDERFITYV
-675 NDSKVDAY
+675 NDSRVPDY
-683 WVADASLAYSFGD
+683 WVTDASVSYRFGD
-696 FGWAKDLKASLNV
+696 LGFAKDLKATLNV

-715 SYFASVGTNG
+715 DYFASVGTNG
-725 FVASDPQGLNYTLV
+725 FVARDPQGLNYTLV
-739 TGAPRQFFLTL
+739 TGAPRQVFLTL
-750 EAQF
+750 EASF

>member
-1 MECRMSRRIPCAASS
+1 MSSITPCRRPRHLLALAVAAALAPLAASANPE
-16 VRLPRRLMALAIA
+16 VRDD
-29 GVLFPLASQAAPAPR
+29 AA
-44 DEATVLDAVN
+44 VLDAVN
-54 VVGTGETRQVQEL
+54 VVGTGETRQVQAL
-67 GRDELARQ
+67 GREELARQ

-142 ALIAENLGFVEVSQ
+142 ALIAENLGFAEVSQ

-167 NLGGTMRFASRGPLA
+167 NLGGTVRFASRGPQA
-182 ERGFTL
+182 ERGATL

-197 LRTFARYDTGDIDG
+197 LRTFARYDTGDLDG
-211 FSAFFSGAKHDAEK
+211 FSAFLSGAKHDAEK
-225 WKGYGPQDSRQVNA
+225 WKGYGAQDSRQVNA
-239 QARYAS
+239 QARYADEAWS
-245 DTFSIGALIN
+245 LGALIN

-299 GVTSLDDAYYL
+299 GVNSLDDAYYL

-318 LYALNTDIAIGDG
+318 LYAVNTDIAIGDG
-331 GSITAQVYRH
+331 GSFKAQVYRH

-354 ASSPTLPLRLRTTE
+354 PSSATLPLSLRTTE
-368 YTIDRSGVTAGIAL
+368 YTIDRGGLTAGFEL
-382 PFGIHTVS
+382 PLGAHTLS
-390 VGLWHESSDHNLQ
+390 FGLWHEDSDHNLQ
-403 RNFYNLNADSPPNR
+403 RNFYFLNADTPPNR
-417 GFFYRSPDQRVFEQ
+417 GYFYRSPDVRVFEQ
-431 DFDSSTTVWYL
+431 DFDSRTQVWYV
-442 SNRIDLM
+442 NDRIALM
-449 DGRFTVDAGFKAL
+449 DGRFTIDAGFKAL
-462 DAGID
+462 DAEIE
-467 AVRRIGTRAQGSIEA
+467 AVNRRGTRAQGRIEA

-496 AEGFE
+496 APGFE

-515 GVAGPFAASQ
+515 GVNGPFSASQ
-525 SGFDAIRSTL
+525 SGFNAIRDTL
-535 RPETSTTLEGGLRYG
+535 RPETSTTFEGGLRYG
-550 VDGFQ
+550 NEAFQ

-574 CVGILGCPAAL
+574 CAGIVGCPSVL

-593 SGAEAAIDWTLGEGF
+593 SGAEAAIDWRLGGGF
-608 SVFGSLSWNQSE
+608 SLFGSLSWNSSE
-620 YAADYLD
+620 YASNYLD

-634 RGKTVVDSPE
+634 DGKTVVDTPE
-644 LLANVELRY
+644 MLANVELRY
-653 AMDGWDARVGAKY
+653 AADALEARIGMKY
-666 TDERFITFI
+666 TDERFITFV
-675 NDSKVDAY
+675 NDSRVPDY
-683 WVADASLAYSFGD
+683 WVTDASVSYRFGD
-696 FGWAKDLKASLNV
+696 LGLAKDLKATLNV

-715 SYFASVGTNG
+715 DYFASVGTNG
-725 FVASDPQGLNYTLV
+725 FVARDPQGLNYTLV
-739 TGAPRQFFLTL
+739 TGAPRQVFLTL
-750 EAQF
+750 EASF

>member
-1 MECRMSRRIPCAASS
+1 MSSITPCRRPRHLLALAVAAALAPLAASANPE
-16 VRLPRRLMALAIA
+16 VRDD
-29 GVLFPLASQAAPAPR
+29 AA
-44 DEATVLDAVN
+44 VLDAVN
-54 VVGTGETRQVQEL
+54 VVGTGETRQVQAL
-67 GRDELARQ
+67 GREELARQ

-142 ALIAENLGFVEVSQ
+142 ALIAENLGFAEVSQ

-167 NLGGTMRFASRGPLA
+167 NLGGTVRFASRGPQA
-182 ERGFTL
+182 ERGATL

-197 LRTFARYDTGDIDG
+197 LRTFARYDTGDLDG
-211 FSAFFSGAKHDAEK
+211 FSAFLSGAKHDAEK
-225 WKGYGPQDSRQVNA
+225 WKGYGAQDSRQVNA
-239 QARYAS
+239 QARYADEAWS
-245 DTFSIGALIN
+245 LGALIN

-299 GVTSLDDAYYL
+299 GVNSLDDAYYL

-331 GSITAQVYRH
+331 GSFKAQAARH
-341 TNEGQGHWVTPYS
+341 ADEGRRRGGTPYS
-354 ASSPTLPLRLRTTE
+354 PSSATLPRGVRATE
-368 YTIDRSGVTAGIAL
+368 YTIDRGGLTAGFEL
-382 PFGIHTVS
+382 PFGVHTLS
-390 VGLWHESSDHNLQ
+390 FGLWHEDSDHNLQ
-403 RNFYNLNADSPPNR
+403 RNFYFLNADTPPNR
-417 GFFYRSPDQRVFEQ
+417 GYFYRSPDVRVFEQ
-431 DFDSSTTVWYL
+431 DFDSRTQVWYL
-442 SNRIDLM
+442 NDRIALM
-449 DGRFTVDAGFKAL
+449 DGRFTIDAGFKAL
-462 DAGID
+462 DAEIE
-467 AVRRIGTRAQGSIEA
+467 AVSRRGTRAQGRIEA

-496 AEGFE
+496 APGFE

-515 GVAGPFAASQ
+515 GVNGPFSASQ
-525 SGFDAIRSTL
+525 SGFNAIRDTL
-535 RPETSTTLEGGLRYG
+535 RPETSTTFEGGLRYG
-550 VDGFQ
+550 NEAFQ

-574 CVGILGCPAAL
+574 CAGIVGCPSVL

-593 SGAEAAIDWTLGEGF
+593 SGAEAAIDWRLGGGF
-608 SVFGSLSWNQSE
+608 SLFGSLSWNSSE
-620 YAADYLD
+620 YASNYLD

-634 RGKTVVDSPE
+634 DGKTVVDTPE
-644 LLANVELRY
+644 MLANVELRY
-653 AMDGWDARVGAKY
+653 AADALEARIGMKY
-666 TDERFITFI
+666 TDERFITYV
-675 NDSKVDAY
+675 NDSRVPDY
-683 WVADASLAYSFGD
+683 WVTDASVSYRFGD
-696 FGWAKDLKASLNV
+696 LGFAKDLKATLNV

-715 SYFASVGTNG
+715 DYFASVGTNG
-725 FVASDPQGLNYTLV
+725 FVARDPQGLNYTLV
-739 TGAPRQFFLTL
+739 TGAPRQVFLTL
-750 EAQF
+750 EASF

>member
-1 MECRMSRRIPCAASS
+1 MEFQMSSITPCHRPRHLLALAVAAALAPMAASANPE
-16 VRLPRRLMALAIA
+16 VRDD
-29 GVLFPLASQAAPAPR
+29 AA
-44 DEATVLDAVN
+44 VLDAVN
-54 VVGTGETRQVQEL
+54 VVGTGETRQVQAL
-67 GRDELARQ
+67 GREEIARQ

-142 ALIAENLGFVEVSQ
+142 ALIAENLGFAEVSQ

-167 NLGGTMRFASRGPLA
+167 NLGGTVRFASRGPQS
-182 ERGFTL
+182 ERGATL

-197 LRTFARYDTGDIDG
+197 LRTFARYDTGDLDG
-211 FSAFFSGAKHDAEK
+211 FSAFLSGAKHDAEK
-225 WKGYGPQDSRQVNA
+225 WKGYGAQDSRQVNA
-239 QARYAS
+239 QARYADEAWS
-245 DTFSIGALIN
+245 LGALIN

-299 GVTSLDDAYYL
+299 GVNSLDDAYYL

-331 GSITAQVYRH
+331 GSFKAQVYRH

-354 ASSPTLPLRLRTTE
+354 PSSPTLPLSLRTTE
-368 YTIDRSGVTAGIAL
+368 YTIDRGGLTAGFEL
-382 PFGIHTVS
+382 LFGVHTLS
-390 VGLWHESSDHNLQ
+390 FGLWHEDSDHNLQ
-403 RNFYNLNADSPPNR
+403 RNFYFLNADTPPNR
-417 GFFYRSPDQRVFEQ
+417 GYFYRSPDVRVFEQ
-431 DFDSSTTVWYL
+431 DFDSRTQVWYL
-442 SNRIDLM
+442 NDRIALM
-449 DGRFTVDAGFKAL
+449 DGRFTIDAGFKAL
-462 DAGID
+462 DAEIE
-467 AVRRIGTRAQGSIEA
+467 AVSRRGTRAQGRIEA

-496 AEGFE
+496 APGFE

-515 GVAGPFAASQ
+515 GVNGPFSASQ
-525 SGFDAIRSTL
+525 TGFNAIRGTL
-535 RPETSTTLEGGLRYG
+535 RPETSTTFEGGLRYG
-550 VDGFQ
+550 NEGFQ

-574 CVGILGCPAAL
+574 CAGIVGCPSVL

-593 SGAEAAIDWTLGEGF
+593 SGAEAAMDWRLGGGF
-608 SVFGSLSWNQSE
+608 SLFGSLSWNSSE
-620 YAADYLD
+620 YASNYLD

-634 RGKTVVDSPE
+634 DGKTVVDTPE
-644 LLANVELRY
+644 MLANVELRY
-653 AMDGWDARVGAKY
+653 AADAFEARIGMKY
-666 TDERFITFI
+666 TDERFITFV
-675 NDSKVDAY
+675 NDSRVPDY
-683 WVADASLAYSFGD
+683 WVTDASVSYRFGD
-696 FGWAKDLKASLNV
+696 LGLAKDLKATLNV

-715 SYFASVGTNG
+715 DYFASVGTNG
-725 FVASDPQGLNYTLV
+725 FVARDPQGLNYTLV
-739 TGAPRQFFLTL
+739 TGAPRQVFLTL
-750 EAQF
+750 EASF

>member
-1 MECRMSRRIPCAASS
+1 MEFQMPSITPCRRPRHLLALAVAAALAPIAASANPE
-16 VRLPRRLMALAIA
+16 V
-29 GVLFPLASQAAPAPR
+29 R
-44 DEATVLDAVN
+44 DEAAVLDAVN
-54 VVGTGETRQVQEL
+54 VVGTGETRQVQAL
-67 GRDELARQ
+67 GREELARQ

-142 ALIAENLGFVEVSQ
+142 ALIAENLGFAEVSQ

-167 NLGGTMRFASRGPLA
+167 NLGGTVRFASRGPQA
-182 ERGFTL
+182 ERGATL

-197 LRTFARYDTGDIDG
+197 LRTFARYDTGEIDG
-211 FSAFFSGAKHDAEK
+211 FSAFLSGAKHDAEK
-225 WKGYGPQDSRQVNA
+225 WKGYGAQDSRQVNA

-245 DTFSIGALIN
+245 EVWSLGALIN

-299 GVTSLDDAYYL
+299 GVNSLDDAYYL

-331 GSITAQVYRH
+331 GSFKAQVYRH

-354 ASSPTLPLRLRTTE
+354 PSSATLPLSLRTTE
-368 YTIDRSGVTAGIAL
+368 YTIDRGGLTAGVEL
-382 PFGIHTVS
+382 PFGVHTLS
-390 VGLWHESSDHNLQ
+390 FGLWHEDSDHNLQ
-403 RNFYNLNADSPPNR
+403 RNFYFLNADTPPNR
-417 GFFYRSPDQRVFEQ
+417 GYFYRSPDVRVFEQ
-431 DFDSSTTVWYL
+431 DFDSRTQVWYL
-442 SNRIDLM
+442 NDRIALM
-449 DGRFTVDAGFKAL
+449 DGRFTIDAGFKAL
-462 DAGID
+462 DAEIE
-467 AVRRIGTRAQGSIEA
+467 AVSRRGTRAQGRIEA

-496 AEGFE
+496 APGFE
-501 LFGSYAENM
+501 LFGAYAENM

-515 GVAGPFAASQ
+515 GVNGPFSASQ
-525 SGFDAIRSTL
+525 SGFNAIRDTL
-535 RPETSTTLEGGLRYG
+535 RPETSTTFEGGLRYG
-550 VDGFQ
+550 NEGFQ

-574 CVGILGCPAAL
+574 CAGIVGCPSVL

-593 SGAEAAIDWTLGEGF
+593 SGAEAAIDWRLGGGF
-608 SVFGSLSWNQSE
+608 SLFGSLSWNSSE
-620 YAADYLD
+620 YASNYLD

-634 RGKTVVDSPE
+634 DGKTVVDTPE
-644 LLANVELRY
+644 MLANVELRY
-653 AMDGWDARVGAKY
+653 AADALEARIGMKY
-666 TDERFITFI
+666 TDERFITYT
-675 NDSKVDAY
+675 NDSRVPDY
-683 WVADASLAYSFGD
+683 WVTDASVSYRFGD
-696 FGWAKDLKASLNV
+696 LGFAKDLKATLNV

-715 SYFASVGTNG
+715 DYFASVGTNG
-725 FVASDPQGLNYTLV
+725 FVARDPQGLNYTLV
-739 TGAPRQFFLTL
+739 TGAPRQVFLTL
-750 EAQF
+750 EASF

>member
-1 MECRMSRRIPCAASS
+1 MSTAESVSTSPAS
-16 VRLPRRLMALAIA
+16 LPRRLLALAIA
-29 GVLFPLASQAAPAPR
+29 GALLPLVAHAAPEPR
-44 DEATVLDAVN
+44 GEATVLDAVN

-67 GRDELARQ
+67 GREELARQ

-167 NLGGTMRFASRGPLA
+167 NLGGTVRFASRGPQA

-197 LRTFARYDTGDIDG
+197 LRTFARYDTGDLEG
-211 FSAFFSGAKHDAEK
+211 FSAFVSGAKHDAEK

-245 DTFSIGALIN
+245 DAWSLGLLIN

-285 WTRAIRAGFGQFSG
+285 WERAIRAGFGQFSG

-318 LYALNTDIAIGDG
+318 LYALDTEVAIGDG
-331 GSITAQVYRH
+331 GSIKAQVYRH
-341 TNEGQGHWVTPYS
+341 TNDGQGHWVTPYS

-368 YTIDRSGVTAGIAL
+368 YTIDRGGITAGIEL
-382 PFGIHTVS
+382 PFGVHTLRFGV
-390 VGLWHESSDHNLQ
+390 WNESSDHNLQ
-403 RNFYNLNADSPPNR
+403 RNFYNLNADSAPNR

-431 DFDSSTTVWYL
+431 DFDSSTMVWYL
-442 SNRIDLM
+442 GDRIDLM
-449 DGRFTVDAGFKAL
+449 DGRFTIDAGFKSL
-462 DAGID
+462 DAEID
-467 AVRRIGTRAQGSIEA
+467 AIRRVGTRAQGSIEA

-496 AEGFE
+496 APGFE

-515 GVAGPFAASQ
+515 GVNGPFSASQ
-525 SGFDAIRSTL
+525 AGFDAIRNTL
-535 RPETSTTLEGGLRYG
+535 KPETSTSFEGGLRFG

-555 SSLTLYRVDFEDRL
+555 SSLTVYRVDFEDRL

-574 CVGILGCPAAL
+574 CAGIVGCPSVL

-593 SGAEAAIDWTLGEGF
+593 TGAEAAIDWTLGEGF
-608 SVFGSLSWNQSE
+608 ALFGSLSWNQSE

-634 RGKTVVDSPE
+634 NGKTVVDTPE
-644 LLANVELRY
+644 MLANIELRY
-653 AMDGWDARVGAKY
+653 AVDGFDARIGAKY

-675 NDSKVDAY
+675 NDSKVDGY
-683 WVADASLAYSFGD
+683 WVSDASLSYSFGAI
-696 FGWAKDLKASLNV
+696 GWAKNFKASLNV

-715 SYFASVGTNG
+715 DYFASVGTNG

-739 TGAPRQFFLTL
+739 TGAPRQFFVTL

>member
-1 MECRMSRRIPCAASS
+1 MEFQMPSITPCRRPRHLLALAVAAALAPIAASANPE
-16 VRLPRRLMALAIA
+16 V
-29 GVLFPLASQAAPAPR
+29 R
-44 DEATVLDAVN
+44 DEAAMLDAVN
-54 VVGTGETRQVQEL
+54 VVGTGETRQVQAL
-67 GRDELARQ
+67 GREELARQ

-142 ALIAENLGFVEVSQ
+142 ALIAENLGFAEVSQ

-167 NLGGTMRFASRGPLA
+167 NLGGTVRFASRGPQA
-182 ERGFTL
+182 DRGATL

-197 LRTFARYDTGDIDG
+197 LRTFARYDTGEIDG
-211 FSAFFSGAKHDAEK
+211 FSAFLSGAKHDAEK
-225 WKGYGPQDSRQVNA
+225 WKGYGAQDSRQVNA

-245 DTFSIGALIN
+245 EVWSLGALIN

-299 GVTSLDDAYYL
+299 AVNSLDDAYYL

-331 GSITAQVYRH
+331 GSFKAQVYRH

-354 ASSPTLPLRLRTTE
+354 PSSATLPLSLRTTE
-368 YTIDRSGVTAGIAL
+368 YTIDRGGLTAGVEL
-382 PFGIHTVS
+382 PFGVHTLS
-390 VGLWHESSDHNLQ
+390 FGLWHEDSDHNLQ
-403 RNFYNLNADSPPNR
+403 RNFYFLNADTPPNR
-417 GFFYRSPDQRVFEQ
+417 GYFYRSPDVRVFEQ
-431 DFDSSTTVWYL
+431 DFDSRTQVWYL
-442 SNRIDLM
+442 NDRIALM
-449 DGRFTVDAGFKAL
+449 EGRFTIDAGFKAL
-462 DAGID
+462 DAEIQ
-467 AVRRIGTRAQGSIEA
+467 AVNRRGTRAQGRIEA

-496 AEGFE
+496 VPGFE

-515 GVAGPFAASQ
+515 GVNGPFSASQ
-525 SGFDAIRSTL
+525 SGFDAIRNTL
-535 RPETSTTLEGGLRYG
+535 RPETSTTFEGGLRYG
-550 VDGFQ
+550 NEAFQ

-574 CVGILGCPAAL
+574 CAGIVGCPSVL

-593 SGAEAAIDWTLGEGF
+593 SGAEAAIDWRLGGGF
-608 SVFGSLSWNQSE
+608 SLFGSLSWNSSE
-620 YAADYLD
+620 YASNYLD

-634 RGKTVVDSPE
+634 DGKTVVDTPE
-644 LLANVELRY
+644 MLANVELRY
-653 AMDGWDARVGAKY
+653 AADALEARIGMKY
-666 TDERFITFI
+666 TDERFITYT
-675 NDSKVDAY
+675 NDSRVPDY
-683 WVADASLAYSFGD
+683 WVTDASVSYRFGD
-696 FGWAKDLKASLNV
+696 LGFAKDLKATLNV

-715 SYFASVGTNG
+715 DYFASVGTNG
-725 FVASDPQGLNYTLV
+725 FVARDPQGVNYTLV
-739 TGAPRQFFLTL
+739 TGAPRQVFLTL
-750 EAQF
+750 EASF

>member
-1 MECRMSRRIPCAASS
+1 MSSITPCRR
-16 VRLPRRLMALAIA
+16 PRHLLALAVA
-29 GVLFPLASQAAPAPR
+29 AALAPMVASANPEVRDDAA
-44 DEATVLDAVN
+44 VLDAVN
-54 VVGTGETRQVQEL
+54 VVGTGETRQVQAL
-67 GRDELARQ
+67 GREEIARQ

-142 ALIAENLGFVEVSQ
+142 ALIAENLGFAEVSQ

-167 NLGGTMRFASRGPLA
+167 NLGGTVRFASRGPQA
-182 ERGFTL
+182 ERGATL

-197 LRTFARYDTGDIDG
+197 LRTFARYDTGDLDG
-211 FSAFFSGAKHDAEK
+211 FSAFLSGAKHDAEK
-225 WKGYGPQDSRQVNA
+225 WKGYGAQDSRQVNA
-239 QARYAS
+239 RARYADEAWS
-245 DTFSIGALIN
+245 LGALVN

-299 GVTSLDDAYYL
+299 GVNSLDDAYYL

-318 LYALNTDIAIGDG
+318 LYAVNTDIAIGDG
-331 GSITAQVYRH
+331 GSFKAQVYRH

-354 ASSPTLPLRLRTTE
+354 PSSPTLPLSLRTTE
-368 YTIDRSGVTAGIAL
+368 YTIDRGGLTAGFEL
-382 PFGIHTVS
+382 PFGVHTLS
-390 VGLWHESSDHNLQ
+390 FGLWHEDSDHNLQ
-403 RNFYNLNADSPPNR
+403 RNFYFLNADTPPNR
-417 GFFYRSPDQRVFEQ
+417 GYFYRSPDLRVFEQ
-431 DFDSSTTVWYL
+431 DFDSRTQVWYL
-442 SNRIDLM
+442 NDRIALM
-449 DGRFTVDAGFKAL
+449 DGRFTIDAGFKAL
-462 DAGID
+462 DAEIE
-467 AVRRIGTRAQGSIEA
+467 AVNRRGTRAQGRIEA

-496 AEGFE
+496 APGFE

-515 GVAGPFAASQ
+515 GVNGPFSASQ
-525 SGFDAIRSTL
+525 SGFNAIRDTL
-535 RPETSTTLEGGLRYG
+535 RPETSTTFEGGLRYG
-550 VDGFQ
+550 NEAFQ

-574 CVGILGCPAAL
+574 CAGIVGCPSVL

-593 SGAEAAIDWTLGEGF
+593 SGAEAAIDWRLGGGF
-608 SVFGSLSWNQSE
+608 SLFGSLSWNSSE
-620 YAADYLD
+620 YASNYLD

-634 RGKTVVDSPE
+634 DGKTVVDTPE
-644 LLANVELRY
+644 MLANVELRY
-653 AMDGWDARVGAKY
+653 AADAFEARIGMKY
-666 TDERFITFI
+666 TDERFITFV
-675 NDSKVDAY
+675 NDSRVPDY
-683 WVADASLAYSFGD
+683 WVTDASVSYRFGD
-696 FGWAKDLKASLNV
+696 LGLAKDLKATLNV

-715 SYFASVGTNG
+715 DYFASVGTNG
-725 FVASDPQGLNYTLV
+725 FVARDPQGLNYTLV
-739 TGAPRQFFLTL
+739 TGAPRQVFLTL
-750 EAQF
+750 EASF

>member
-1 MECRMSRRIPCAASS
+1 MSSITPCRRPRHLLALAVAAALAPLAASANPE
-16 VRLPRRLMALAIA
+16 VRDD
-29 GVLFPLASQAAPAPR
+29 AA
-44 DEATVLDAVN
+44 VLDAVN
-54 VVGTGETRQVQEL
+54 VVGTGETRQVQAL
-67 GRDELARQ
+67 GREELARQ

-142 ALIAENLGFVEVSQ
+142 ALIAENLGFAEVSQ

-167 NLGGTMRFASRGPLA
+167 NLGGTVRFASRGPQS
-182 ERGFTL
+182 ERGATL

-197 LRTFARYDTGDIDG
+197 LRTFARYDTGDLDG
-211 FSAFFSGAKHDAEK
+211 FSAFLSGAKHDAEK
-225 WKGYGPQDSRQVNA
+225 WKGYGAQDSRQVNA
-239 QARYAS
+239 QARYADEAWS
-245 DTFSIGALIN
+245 LGALIN

-299 GVTSLDDAYYL
+299 GVNSLDDAYYL

-331 GSITAQVYRH
+331 GSFKAQVYRH

-354 ASSPTLPLRLRTTE
+354 PSSPTLPLSLRTTE
-368 YTIDRSGVTAGIAL
+368 YTIDRGGLTAGFEL
-382 PFGIHTVS
+382 PFGVHTLS
-390 VGLWHESSDHNLQ
+390 FGLWHEDSDHNLQ
-403 RNFYNLNADSPPNR
+403 RNFYFLNADTPPNR
-417 GFFYRSPDQRVFEQ
+417 GYFYRSPDVRVFEQ
-431 DFDSSTTVWYL
+431 DFDSRTQVWYL
-442 SNRIDLM
+442 NDRIALM
-449 DGRFTVDAGFKAL
+449 DGRFTIDAGFKAL
-462 DAGID
+462 DAEIE
-467 AVRRIGTRAQGSIEA
+467 AVSRRGTRAQGRIEA

-496 AEGFE
+496 APGFE

-515 GVAGPFAASQ
+515 GVNGPFSASQ
-525 SGFDAIRSTL
+525 TGFNAIRGTL
-535 RPETSTTLEGGLRYG
+535 RPETSTTFEGGLRYG
-550 VDGFQ
+550 NEGFQ

-574 CVGILGCPAAL
+574 CAGIVGCPSVL

-593 SGAEAAIDWTLGEGF
+593 SGAEAAMDWRLGGGF
-608 SVFGSLSWNQSE
+608 SLFGSLSWNSSE
-620 YAADYLD
+620 YASNYLD

-634 RGKTVVDSPE
+634 DGKTVVDTPE
-644 LLANVELRY
+644 MLANVELRY
-653 AMDGWDARVGAKY
+653 AADAVEARIGMKY
-666 TDERFITFI
+666 TDERFITFV
-675 NDSKVDAY
+675 NDSRVPDY
-683 WVADASLAYSFGD
+683 WVTDASVSYRFGD
-696 FGWAKDLKASLNV
+696 LGLAKDLKATLNV

-715 SYFASVGTNG
+715 DYFASVGTNG
-725 FVASDPQGLNYTLV
+725 FVARDPQGLNYTLV
-739 TGAPRQFFLTL
+739 TGAPRQVFLTL
-750 EAQF
+750 EASF

>member
-1 MECRMSRRIPCAASS
+1 MSSITPCRRPRHLLALAVAAALAPLAASANPE
-16 VRLPRRLMALAIA
+16 VRDD
-29 GVLFPLASQAAPAPR
+29 AA
-44 DEATVLDAVN
+44 VLDAVN
-54 VVGTGETRQVQEL
+54 VVGTGETRQVQAL
-67 GRDELARQ
+67 GREELARQ

-142 ALIAENLGFVEVSQ
+142 ALIAENLGFAEVSQ

-167 NLGGTMRFASRGPLA
+167 NLGGTVRFASRGPQA
-182 ERGFTL
+182 ERGATL

-197 LRTFARYDTGDIDG
+197 LRTFARYDTGDLDG
-211 FSAFFSGAKHDAEK
+211 FSAFLSGAKHDAEK
-225 WKGYGPQDSRQVNA
+225 WKGYGAQDSRQVNA
-239 QARYAS
+239 QARYADEAWS
-245 DTFSIGALIN
+245 LGALIN

-299 GVTSLDDAYYL
+299 GVNSLDDAYYL

-318 LYALNTDIAIGDG
+318 LYAVNTDIAIGDG
-331 GSITAQVYRH
+331 GSFKAQVYRH

-354 ASSPTLPLRLRTTE
+354 PSSATLPLSLRTTE
-368 YTIDRSGVTAGIAL
+368 YTIDRGGLTAGFEL
-382 PFGIHTVS
+382 PLGAHTLS
-390 VGLWHESSDHNLQ
+390 FGLWHEDSDHNLQ
-403 RNFYNLNADSPPNR
+403 RNFYFLNADTPPNR
-417 GFFYRSPDQRVFEQ
+417 GYFYRSPDVRVFEQ
-431 DFDSSTTVWYL
+431 DFDSRTQVWYV
-442 SNRIDLM
+442 NDRIALM
-449 DGRFTVDAGFKAL
+449 DGRFTIDAGFKAL
-462 DAGID
+462 DAEIE
-467 AVRRIGTRAQGSIEA
+467 AVNRRGTRAQGRIEA

-496 AEGFE
+496 APGFE

-515 GVAGPFAASQ
+515 GVNGPFSASQ
-525 SGFDAIRSTL
+525 SGFDAIRNTL
-535 RPETSTTLEGGLRYG
+535 RPETSTTFEGGLRYG
-550 VDGFQ
+550 NEAFQ

-574 CVGILGCPAAL
+574 CAGIVGCPSVL

-593 SGAEAAIDWTLGEGF
+593 SGAEAAIDWRLGGGF
-608 SVFGSLSWNQSE
+608 SLFGSLSWNSSE
-620 YAADYLD
+620 YASNYLD

-634 RGKTVVDSPE
+634 DGKTVVDTPE
-644 LLANVELRY
+644 MLANVELRY
-653 AMDGWDARVGAKY
+653 AAEALEARIGMKY
-666 TDERFITFI
+666 TDERFITFV
-675 NDSKVDAY
+675 NDSRVPDY
-683 WVADASLAYSFGD
+683 WVTDASVSYRFGD
-696 FGWAKDLKASLNV
+696 LGLAKDLKATLNV

-715 SYFASVGTNG
+715 DYFASVGTNG
-725 FVASDPQGLNYTLV
+725 FVARDPQGLNYTLV
-739 TGAPRQFFLTL
+739 TGAPRQVFLTL
-750 EAQF
+750 EASF

>member
-1 MECRMSRRIPCAASS
+1 MSSITPCRRPRHLLALAVAAALAPMAASANPE
-16 VRLPRRLMALAIA
+16 VRDD
-29 GVLFPLASQAAPAPR
+29 AA
-44 DEATVLDAVN
+44 VLDAVN
-54 VVGTGETRQVQEL
+54 VVGTGETRQVQAL
-67 GRDELARQ
+67 GREEIARQ

-142 ALIAENLGFVEVSQ
+142 ALIAENLGFAEVSQ

-167 NLGGTMRFASRGPLA
+167 NLGGTVRFASRGPQA
-182 ERGFTL
+182 ERGATL

-197 LRTFARYDTGDIDG
+197 LRTFARYDTGDLDG
-211 FSAFFSGAKHDAEK
+211 FSAFLSGAKHDAEK
-225 WKGYGPQDSRQVNA
+225 WKGYGAQDSRQVNA
-239 QARYAS
+239 QARYADEAWS
-245 DTFSIGALIN
+245 LGALIN

-299 GVTSLDDAYYL
+299 GVNSLDDAYYL

-331 GSITAQVYRH
+331 GSFKAQVYRH

-354 ASSPTLPLRLRTTE
+354 PSSSTLPLSLRTTE
-368 YTIDRSGVTAGIAL
+368 YTIDRGGLTAGFEL
-382 PFGIHTVS
+382 PFGVHTLS
-390 VGLWHESSDHNLQ
+390 FGLWHEDSDHNLQ
-403 RNFYNLNADSPPNR
+403 RNFYFLNADTPPNR
-417 GFFYRSPDQRVFEQ
+417 GYFYRSPDVRVFEQ
-431 DFDSSTTVWYL
+431 DFDSRTQVWYL
-442 SNRIDLM
+442 NDRIALM
-449 DGRFTVDAGFKAL
+449 DGRFTIDAGFKAL
-462 DAGID
+462 DAEIE
-467 AVRRIGTRAQGSIEA
+467 AVSRRGTRAQGRIEA

-496 AEGFE
+496 APGFE

-515 GVAGPFAASQ
+515 GVNGPFSASQ
-525 SGFDAIRSTL
+525 TGFNAIRGTL
-535 RPETSTTLEGGLRYG
+535 RPETSTTFEGGLRYG
-550 VDGFQ
+550 NEGFQ

-574 CVGILGCPAAL
+574 CAGIVGCPSVL

-593 SGAEAAIDWTLGEGF
+593 SGAEAAMDWRLGGGF
-608 SVFGSLSWNQSE
+608 SLFGSLSWNSSE
-620 YAADYLD
+620 YASNYLD

-634 RGKTVVDSPE
+634 DGKTVVDTPE
-644 LLANVELRY
+644 MLANVELRY
-653 AMDGWDARVGAKY
+653 AADAVEARIGMKY
-666 TDERFITFI
+666 TDERFITFV
-675 NDSKVDAY
+675 NDSRVPDY
-683 WVADASLAYSFGD
+683 WVTDASVSYRFGD
-696 FGWAKDLKASLNV
+696 LGLAKDLKATLNV

-715 SYFASVGTNG
+715 DYFASVGTNG
-725 FVASDPQGLNYTLV
+725 FVARDPQGLNYTLV
-739 TGAPRQFFLTL
+739 TGAPRQVFLTL
-750 EAQF
+750 EASF